1 MNKRNTR
8 STTASG
14 VLRLTTVAAAILAM
28 APVGV
33 AHAFQFDTG
42 NEDLEVRW
50 DNTVRYNLADRVNS
64 QNEALLKSPNNDDGN
79 RNFNKGIVS
88 NRLDVLSE
96 FDVVYQKRYGFR
108 VSAAGWYDAAYRTL
122 DNDNVA
128 SSNHLVNGMP
138 ALGLSDFTSRWNKGP
153 SGEIL
158 DAFVFGGVDIGEAQL
173 NVKLGQHTTF
183 WGEALYNPIHSLSY
197 GQNPIDSRK
206 SISVPGTEA
215 KELFV
220 PRNSISASLVATPEL
235 SFQAQY
241 FFDWKA
247 GRIPDSGSYLG
258 GYDMLMAGGDS
269 LIIGGANPNGSYNR
283 LVQGGAINP
292 KNTGDW
298 GVNSRWS
305 PSWLDG
311 TLGVYYRNTSDLQGQ
326 VHVQPAVAALPPATC
341 RALGFASLPT
351 GACYVNPGAATLRDL
366 QQGRVGN
373 YYLVTPSDIDVFGLS
388 LSKNIGGISV
398 GAEVNY
404 RHNMPLASDAVQILP
419 AALANSALGRAA
431 GAISSLPTQGNTGGA
446 LGNTWHGIF
455 NMLGTIGTTPVFD
468 AATWG
473 AELQWNNL
481 ASVTQNE
488 AVFKGR
494 SSYTGIDKVTNNYF
508 GLNLTFTPVWYQ
520 VFPSVDL
527 YLPIAFQTGLSGNSA
542 VAAGGNEKAGN
553 YSVGIGADA
562 YQKYRFDL
570 KYTDYFGDLQLAPN
584 GSVQSAAGLGALLKD
599 RGFISLTF
607 KTTF

>member
-96 FDVVYQKRYGFR
+96 FDVIYQKRYGFR
-108 VSAAGWYDAAYRTL
+108 VSAAGWYDAAYRSL
-122 DNDNVA
+122 DNNSVATSNYLDN
-128 SSNHLVNGMP
+128 GQP
-138 ALGLSDFTSRWNKGP
+138 ALGLSDFTSRWNKGA

-158 DAFVFGGVDIGEAQL
+158 DAFVFGGVDIGETEL
-173 NVKLGQHTTF
+173 NVKAGQHTTF

-206 SISVPGTEA
+206 GVSVPGTEA

-241 FFDWKA
+241 FLDWKR
-247 GRIPDSGSYLG
+247 GRIPDSGAYLG
-258 GYDMLMAGGDS
+258 GYDMLLTGGDS
-269 LIIGGANPNGSYNR
+269 LIVGPGAQPGTYNR
-283 LVQGGAINP
+283 LVQGDPINP

-305 PSWLDG
+305 PNWLDG
-311 TLGVYYRNTSDLQGQ
+311 TLGFYYRNTSDIQPQLY
-326 VHVQPAVAALPPATC
+326 VMPAVTAAPAATC
-341 RALGFASLPT
+341 RALGFAPVAAGT
-351 GACYVNPGAATLRDL
+351 CYINPRAASVANL
-366 QQGRVGN
+366 QKGLVGQ
-373 YYLVTPSDIDVFGLS
+373 YFLVTPSDIDIFGIS

-398 GAEVNY
+398 GAEINY
-404 RHNMPLASDAVQILP
+404 RHNMPLVSDPVTVLP
-419 AALANSALGRAA
+419 AALAARTP
-431 GAISSLPTQGNTGGA
+431 GAVSSLPTQGNTGGA

-455 NMLGTIGTTPVFD
+455 NLLGTVSDTPLFD

-473 AELQWNNL
+473 AELQWNYL

-494 SSYTGIDKVTNNYF
+494 SSYNGIDKVTDNYF
-508 GLNLTFTPVWYQ
+508 GLSLTFNPTWFQ
-520 VFPSVDL
+520 VFPGVDL
-527 YLPIAFQTGLSGNSA
+527 FLPMAVSTGLSGNSA
-542 VAAGGNEKAGN
+542 VTAGGNKHAGN
-553 YSVGIGADA
+553 YSVGVGADV

-584 GSVQSAAGLGALLKD
+584 GSVQSSAGLNALLKD
-599 RGFISLTF
+599 RGFVSLTF